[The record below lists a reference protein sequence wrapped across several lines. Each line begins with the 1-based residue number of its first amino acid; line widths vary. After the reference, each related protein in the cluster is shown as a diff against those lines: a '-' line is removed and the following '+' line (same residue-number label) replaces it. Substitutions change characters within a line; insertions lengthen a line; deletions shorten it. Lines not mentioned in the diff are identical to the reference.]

1 MSTQAEGTMDEVA
14 SKKQRVSFEDTADF
28 LGSSLFSFRTND
40 IIDLTFKESP
50 ESPSSAHKPDFTH
63 QLFDNETVQLSVDV
77 NINPCIKIAV
87 DCFDLSHTVTYP
99 ATLSEKD
106 LETLSA
112 GINKALPEGCT
123 GITNNADTTRKDSP
137 AEGLGKSMPP
147 GSLIHQ
153 FSVGTV
159 QYEIYLATA
168 KDSGASEL
176 LHRAEK
182 VAMWYIETADS
193 VDFSDDRW
201 EALFLY
207 AVDKTLKGAEQSVTR
222 YFAGYM
228 TLFSFRNP
236 FRGTK
241 LRVCQAL
248 VLPHR
253 QGHGL
258 GREMLLCVYKHI
270 VQPRGDICELT
281 VEDPA
286 VGFQRLRDAV
296 DFELFVSFRPDL
308 FASTVVPTQSLSTI
322 GTAAETADSEISAA
336 GNKAGPPSEQ
346 EICTAMKIIKAQAQ
360 FLLESVDYVKLVR
373 SLLAQTSNA
382 GVKDT
387 NQDSKEPSTTG
398 VSVSKRPLDSDQD
411 DKMECLFKL
420 LETSDAFKT
429 FRLKVKR
436 RILKNDKELSAIA
449 PKSEMQKAL
458 SEEFAVELK
467 RFHALESTAKRLG
480 LVTAK
485 LDCLL

>member
-1 MSTQAEGTMDEVA
+1 MDENA
-14 SKKQRVSFEDTADF
+14 SKKQRVSFEDTSDS
-28 LGSSLFSFRTND
+28 LGSSLFSFRSND
-40 IIDLTFKESP
+40 IIDLVFTETP
-50 ESPSSAHKPDFTH
+50 ESPAAAHKPDFTH
-63 QLFDNETVQLSVDV
+63 QLFENETVQLSVDV
-77 NINPCIKIAV
+77 NIIPCIKIAV

-99 ATLSEKD
+99 STLSEKD
-106 LETLSA
+106 VESLSA
-112 GINKALPEGCT
+112 GIRKALPEGCT
-123 GITNNADTTRKDSP
+123 GTTKNADTTRIDSP

-153 FSVGTV
+153 FSVGTG

-168 KDSGASEL
+168 KDSGASGL

-207 AVDKTLKGAEQSVTR
+207 VVDKTLKGPEQSVTR

-270 VQPRGDICELT
+270 VQPRGDVCELT

-296 DFELFVSFRPDL
+296 DFELFVSFQPDL
-308 FASTVVPTQSLSTI
+308 FALTELPTESLSTGSAGAGSD
-322 GTAAETADSEISAA
+322 GTAVAT
-336 GNKAGPPSEQ
+336 GPPSEQ
-346 EICTAMKIIKAQAQ
+346 EICTAMKIIKTQAQ
-360 FLLESVDYVKLVR
+360 FLLECVDYVKLVR
-373 SLLAQTSNA
+373 SLLAQTCNA
-382 GVKDT
+382 GVKDVH
-387 NQDSKEPSTTG
+387 QDFKEPSTTS

-411 DKMECLFKL
+411 DKMAHLFKL

-480 LVTAK
+480 LVNTK
-485 LDCLL
+485 LDSLL

>member
-1 MSTQAEGTMDEVA
+1 MDETA
-14 SKKQRVSFEDTADF
+14 FKKQRVSFEDAVNFPLDN
-28 LGSSLFSFRTND
+28 SLFSFRSND
-40 IIDLTFKESP
+40 IIDLVFTESP
-50 ESPSSAHKPDFTH
+50 ESAATQKPDFTH
-63 QLFDNETVQLSVDV
+63 QLFDNETVQLSVDLTTNPRITV
-77 NINPCIKIAV
+77 AINCS
-87 DCFDLSHTVTYP
+87 DLFHTVTYP
-99 ATLSEKD
+99 VMLSKTD
-106 LETLSA
+106 VETLAA
-112 GINKALPEGCT
+112 GIHKALPKGCPEPMNESET
-123 GITNNADTTRKDSP
+123 ARKDSCINDSI
-137 AEGLGKSMPP
+137 KSAPP

-153 FSVGTV
+153 FSVATV
-159 QYEIYLATA
+159 HYEVYLATA
-168 KDSGASEL
+168 KDEGASEL

-182 VAMWYIETADS
+182 IAMWYIETADS

-207 AVDKTLKGAEQSVTR
+207 AVHKTAQSSEQSATR

-308 FASTVVPTQSLSTI
+308 FVPSMLPTESQPVGS
-322 GTAAETADSEISAA
+322 ATADGADSGSNVGAVVT
-336 GNKAGPPSEQ
+336 GLPSEQ

-360 FLLESVDYVKLVR
+360 FLLECVDYVKLMR
-373 SLLAQTSNA
+373 SLLAQSSNTHDNCA
-382 GVKDT
+382 IQVA
-387 NQDSKEPSTTG
+387 NESTTECT
-398 VSVSKRPLDSDQD
+398 SVTERPLDSDQE
-411 DKMECLFKL
+411 DKMGCLFKL
-420 LETSDAFKT
+420 LETNDSFKT

-436 RILKNDKELSAIA
+436 RILKNDKELAAIA
-449 PKSEMQKAL
+449 TKSEMQKAL
-458 SEEFAVELK
+458 SEEFAIELK

-480 LVTAK
+480 LVSAK
-485 LDCLL
+485 LDSLL

>member
-1 MSTQAEGTMDEVA
+1 MDEYT
-14 SKKQRVSFEDTADF
+14 SKKQRVSFEDTSDF
-28 LGSSLFSFRTND
+28 LGSSLFSFRSND
-40 IIDLTFKESP
+40 IIDLVFTETP
-50 ESPSSAHKPDFTH
+50 GLTATHKPDFTH
-63 QLFDNETVQLSVDV
+63 QLFENETVQLSVEV
-77 NINPCIKIAV
+77 EINPRITIAV

-99 ATLSEKD
+99 AILSEKD
-106 LETLSA
+106 VESLSA
-112 GINKALPEGCT
+112 GIRKALPEGCT
-123 GITNNADTTRKDSP
+123 CLTNNSNTTRIDS
-137 AEGLGKSMPP
+137 LGKSMPP

-168 KDSGASEL
+168 KDSGASGL

-182 VAMWYIETADS
+182 IAMWYIETADS

-207 AVDKTLKGAEQSVTR
+207 AVDKTSQGVEQSVTR

-270 VQPRGDICELT
+270 VQPRGDVCELT

-296 DFELFVSFRPDL
+296 DFALFVSFRADL
-308 FASTVVPTQSLSTI
+308 FALTELPTQSLSMNTI
-322 GTAAETADSEISAA
+322 SAAAETADSEVSAA
-336 GNKAGPPSEQ
+336 GNNAGPPSEQ
-346 EICTAMKIIKAQAQ
+346 EICAALKIIKVQAQ
-360 FLLESVDYVKLVR
+360 FLLESVDFVKLVR

-382 GVKDT
+382 GVKDVH
-387 NQDSKEPSTTG
+387 QDSKEPSATG
-398 VSVSKRPLDSDQD
+398 VSVSKRTLDSDQD
-411 DKMECLFKL
+411 DMMARLFKL

-480 LVTAK
+480 LVNAK
-485 LDCLL
+485 LDKLL

>member
-1 MSTQAEGTMDEVA
+1 MEETAY
-14 SKKQRVSFEDTADF
+14 KKQRVSFEDVVNSPLDN
-28 LGSSLFSFRTND
+28 SLFSFRSNH
-40 IIDLTFKESP
+40 IIDLVFTESP
-50 ESPSSAHKPDFTH
+50 ESTATHKPDFTH
-63 QLFDNETVQLSVDV
+63 QLFDNETVQLSVDLNTNPRVTVAV
-77 NINPCIKIAV
+77 NCS
-87 DCFDLSHTVTYP
+87 DLSHTVTYP
-99 ATLSEKD
+99 ATLSKTD
-106 LETLSA
+106 VETLAA
-112 GINKALPEGCT
+112 GIHKALPEGCAEPM
-123 GITNNADTTRKDSP
+123 NDTDTARKVSSVTDSV
-137 AEGLGKSMPP
+137 KSVPP
-147 GSLIHQ
+147 GSLVHQ
-153 FSVGTV
+153 FSVTTIH
-159 QYEIYLATA
+159 YEVYLATA
-168 KDSGASEL
+168 KDDGASEL

-182 VAMWYIETADS
+182 IAMWYIETADS

-207 AVDKTLKGAEQSVTR
+207 AVDKTAQSSEQSATR

-258 GREMLLCVYKHI
+258 GREMLLCVYKYI

-296 DFELFVSFRPDL
+296 DFELFVSLRPDL
-308 FASTVVPTQSLSTI
+308 FVSTVVPSESLFSGDAITQVAVAEGSTV
-322 GTAAETADSEISAA
+322 GAVV
-336 GNKAGPPSEQ
+336 AGPPSEQ

-360 FLLESVDYVKLVR
+360 FLLECVDYVKLVR
-373 SLLAQTSNA
+373 SLLAQSLNA
-382 GVKDT
+382 SVIGAT
-387 NQDSKEPSTTG
+387 QSPQNPPTEG
-398 VSVSKRPLDSDQD
+398 VSVTKRPLDSDQE
-411 DKMECLFKL
+411 DKMERLFKL

-436 RILKNDKELSAIA
+436 RILKNDKELAAIA

-480 LVTAK
+480 LVSAK
-485 LDCLL
+485 LDSLL